1 MDYLG
6 DLIGEILDD
15 EIGARAGRARRQARR
30 AGRRANRAA
39 RRAGRA
45 AASSTPRTVGNKL
58 LAGDQRADILGL
70 GSVTVPAGSGGSSGL
85 ATLQTVVQKPIQISR
100 LILSG
105 EPGWE
110 AVNIMDIKIGVDSQF
125 TSTDG
130 APAAMFGPTAV
141 GAGVQFRPAQTGVT
155 VTITLANPTA
165 NAVTISGSALGISA
179 Q

>member
-6 DLIGEILDD
+6 DLIGEILED
-15 EIGARAGRARRQARR
+15 EIGARAGRARRLARR

-39 RRAGRA
+39 RRAGRSG
-45 AASSTPRTVGNKL
+45 ASATPRTVGNKL

-70 GSVTVPAGSGGSSGL
+70 GSATIPGSNGIGQ
-85 ATLQTVVQKPIQISR
+85 LQTVVQKPIQISR

-105 EPGWE
+105 ESGWE
-110 AVNIMDIKIGVDSQF
+110 AIQILDIKIGVDSQF

-155 VTITLANPTA
+155 VTITLRNPTA
-165 NAVTISGSALGISA
+165 NPLTISGSALGISA

>member
-6 DLIGEILDD
+6 DLIGEIIDD
-15 EIGARAGRARRQARR
+15 EIGARAGRARRLARR
-30 AGRRANRAA
+30 ASRRARRAA
-39 RRAGRA
+39 RTARRA
-45 AASSTPRTVGNKL
+45 ASATPRTVGNKL

-70 GSVTVPAGSGGSSGL
+70 GSATIPGSNGIGQ
-85 ATLQTVVQKPIQISR
+85 LQTVVQKPIQISR

-105 EPGWE
+105 ESGWE
-110 AVNIMDIKIGVDSQF
+110 ALQILDIKIGVDSQF

-141 GAGVQFRPAQTGVT
+141 DAGVQFRPAQTGVT
-155 VTITLANPTA
+155 VTVTVRNPTA
-165 NAVTISGSALGISA
+165 NPITLSGSALGISA